1 MEPFL
6 FQLSGDPGEEALDLL
21 LLFISVGR
29 TKWCAPTG
37 MLRSSA
43 NTGVSC
49 PRRTCPPASR
59 LLSRITPIPILAAS
73 MLIYD
78 RSKLKM
84 KFLCQPRTLCH
95 DSQLL
100 QLIKVLSEDQI
111 AGQQIF
117 HNLHRMAG

>member
-6 FQLSGDPGEEALDLL
+6 FQLSGDPGEETLDLL
-21 LLFISVGR
+21 LLFISVGEDEVVR
-29 TKWCAPTG
+29 ADRHAPLVG
-37 MLRSSA
+37 

-49 PRRTCPPASR
+49 PWRTCPPASR

-100 QLIKVLSEDQI
+100 QLIKVLSE
-111 AGQQIF
+111 
-117 HNLHRMAG
+117 